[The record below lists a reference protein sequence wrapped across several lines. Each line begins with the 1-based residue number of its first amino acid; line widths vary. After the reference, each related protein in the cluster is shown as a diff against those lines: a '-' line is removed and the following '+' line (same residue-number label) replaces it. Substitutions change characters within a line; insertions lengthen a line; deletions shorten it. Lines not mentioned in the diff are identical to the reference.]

1 MQGNRQRA
9 LIIAETAAFIS
20 LIAIGSW
27 ISIPFL
33 PVPLTLQTM
42 FVLLAAMVMKR
53 YAVIPATLFILF
65 GAMNLPVFHNGTSG
79 IGVLLGPT
87 GGYLVGF
94 IPAAFLAGLAFEKR
108 SPAWNIVGICVA
120 EVFIYTAGAGWLA
133 FSTGMSFIQ
142 ATIVGILPFLPGD
155 AVKAYAAHA
164 VWKRIPPR
172 NMEQD
177 RGEKPR
183 IEGSGSP

>member
-1 MQGNRQRA
+1 MQGDRQRA
-9 LIIAETAAFIS
+9 LIIAETAAFIG

-42 FVLLAAMVMKR
+42 FVLLAAMVMRR

-87 GGYLVGF
+87 GGYLIGF
-94 IPAAFLAGLAFEKR
+94 IPAAFLAGLAYEKR
-108 SPAWNIVGICVA
+108 SLAWNIAGICAA
-120 EVFIYTAGAGWLA
+120 EVFIYAIGAGWLA
-133 FSTGMSFIQ
+133 FSTGMSLLQ
-142 ATIVGILPFLPGD
+142 ATIVGVLPFLPGD
-155 AVKAYAAHA
+155 AVKAFAAHA
-164 VWKRIPPR
+164 IWKRIPPS
-172 NMEQD
+172 ETVQD
-177 RGEKPR
+177 GDEIPRGEKTP
-183 IEGSGSP
+183 

>member
-1 MQGNRQRA
+1 MQGDRQRA
-9 LIIAETAAFIS
+9 LIIAETAAFIG

-42 FVLLAAMVMKR
+42 FVLLAAIVMKR

-65 GAMNLPVFHNGTSG
+65 GALNLPVFHNGTSG

-94 IPAAFLAGLAFEKR
+94 IPAALVAGLAYEKR
-108 SPAWNIVGICVA
+108 SPAWNIAGICAA
-120 EVFIYTAGAGWLA
+120 EAFIYAFGAGWLA
-133 FSTGMSFIQ
+133 FSTGMSLLQ
-142 ATIVGILPFLPGD
+142 ATIIGVLPFLPGD
-155 AVKAYAAHA
+155 AVKAWAAHA
-164 VWKRIPPR
+164 IGKRIPPR
-172 NMEQD
+172 DMIQAGD
-177 RGEKPR
+177 GVTGGEERP
-183 IEGSGSP
+183 